1 VSLRVDVVGT
11 MRAQGEPHPFDGPRT
26 RLFEGTL
33 LLGRLPSRMP
43 ALTLD
48 SPRVD
53 PEHAL
58 IYVSTSDGLWHI
70 KDLGSAR
77 GTWLLPGPSRT
88 EDIALSGTQVLT
100 LGDTVIRVS
109 VLPDG

>member
-1 VSLRVDVVGT
+1 MLAG
-11 MRAQGEPHPFDGPRT
+11 GESQPVDGPRT
-26 RLFEGTL
+26 RLWQGTL
-33 LLGRLPSRMP
+33 LLGRLPSRLP
-43 ALTLD
+43 ALTLG

-58 IYVSTSDGLWHI
+58 IYVSDDGLWHI

-77 GTWLLPGPSRT
+77 GTWLLPGPSRI
-88 EDIALSGTQVLT
+88 EDLALSGTRTLA

-109 VLPDG
+109 VLSDG